1 MKENNKIQPLNST
14 LPEFFLDDV
23 ERRLE
28 TDPLTLGGLVDLV
41 NAEDVI
47 QEASC
52 SPFRTCTCDGFEGMC
67 QGLTTC
73 GDYNPFAG

>member
-28 TDPLTLGGLVDLV
+28 TDPLTLGGLVDLIDPSEAEPLCV
-41 NAEDVI
+41 NVSTC
-47 QEASC
+47 SC
-52 SPFRTCTCDGFEGMC
+52 HNHEGSCINLRTCDI
-67 QGLTTC
+67 
-73 GDYNPFAG
+73 DN